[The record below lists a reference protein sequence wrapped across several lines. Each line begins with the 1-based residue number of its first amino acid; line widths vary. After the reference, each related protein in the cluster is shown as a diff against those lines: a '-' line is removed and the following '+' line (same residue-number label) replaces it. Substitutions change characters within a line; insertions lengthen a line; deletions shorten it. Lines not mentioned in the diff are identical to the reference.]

1 MLLIHAGRQGWN
13 GLASWSKE
21 DVARM
26 VECMRELDSRLH
38 ASGELVDLNGL
49 SGPAGATTVR
59 AQPDGAPLV
68 SDGLRAEAVDCL
80 AGYWVVDVASPERA
94 IEIAA
99 QISATPGP
107 GGVPLNQQ
115 VEVHAVGEPPEV

>member
-1 MLLIHAGRQGWN
+1 MLLIHAGREGWN

-26 VECMRELDSRLH
+26 VAFMRELDQGLR

-49 SGPAGATTVR
+49 SGPTGAKTVR
-59 AQPDGAPLV
+59 ARADGSPLV
-68 SDGLRAEAVDCL
+68 NDGLRADAGDCL
-80 AGYWVVDVASPERA
+80 AGYWVVEVASPERA

-107 GGVPLNQQ
+107 GGASLNQQ
-115 VEVHAVGEPPEV
+115 VEVHAIGEPPGV